1 MVCWLN
7 LGLIRDLNV
16 NSVRVIWKSLYSVD
30 SLILRDGWISAF
42 WLLRYGGN
50 FCALREWVV
59 WRWKRSKK
67 CLLKE
72 SVNEAYP
79 WGEND
84 YLKAK
89 DALNKYLGRKQMFR
103 TKGFVFAKWVV
114 WQTTLWNRS
123 WRDWGRKLKSV
134 NFEML
139 LVWMRKFA
147 TGLSQSVCHT
157 TFAASLS
164 NRQLQK
170 LRELGI
176 FWETGLQDSRC
187 S

>member
-1 MVCWLN
+1 MG
-7 LGLIRDLNV
+7 GLD
-16 NSVRVIWKSLYSVD
+16 
-30 SLILRDGWISAF
+30 F
-42 WLLRYGGN
+42 WLFRYGGN

-72 SVNEAYP
+72 SINEAYP

-114 WQTTLWNRS
+114 WQTRLWNSS

-134 NFEML
+134 NLEMP

-147 TGLSQSVCHT
+147 TRWSESFCHT
-157 TFAASLS
+157 TFAASLRNGQLWHFRNWGNLEYSEKQACKIRGVANEVNS
-164 NRQLQK
+164 NEK
-170 LRELGI
+170 GN
-176 FWETGLQDSRC
+176 SRVPGKNV
-187 S
+187 